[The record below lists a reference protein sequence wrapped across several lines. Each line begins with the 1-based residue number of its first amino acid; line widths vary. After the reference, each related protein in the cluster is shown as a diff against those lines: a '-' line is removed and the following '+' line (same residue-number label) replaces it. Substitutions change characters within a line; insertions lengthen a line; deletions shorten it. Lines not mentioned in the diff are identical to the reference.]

1 MIGRECKCS
10 NVLSGPVLIRR
21 GLDLKA
27 KRQVGFVSSF
37 FCKVLKVWKDLKEW
51 MRIFRSYARKTRRA
65 TGDNTGVYRPSE
77 PQADEAEGGKDH
89 PVEPGFLWR
98 PQGKASE
105 RREGILKYVEQAR
118 RRLDEAG
125 TQKDG
130 SKIR

>member
-1 MIGRECKCS
+1 MDEDF
-10 NVLSGPVLIRR
+10 PVLC
-21 GLDLKA
+21 
-27 KRQVGFVSSF
+27 S
-37 FCKVLKVWKDLKEW
+37 
-51 MRIFRSYARKTRRA
+51 
-65 TGDNTGVYRPSE
+65 
-77 PQADEAEGGKDH
+77 AEGGKDH